1 MVLVPFLMEGDDN
14 AIGAENYLQIDAK
27 TANLGF
33 EVEVFTLWRYSL
45 FGEVMHLV
53 IAVVKRVPSGL
64 DGKRLGEPFGDRTRD
79 PLIKSGVLAA

>member
-45 FGEVMHLV
+45 CGGIHSVEVFTLW
-53 IAVVKRVPSGL
+53 
-64 DGKRLGEPFGDRTRD
+64 
-79 PLIKSGVLAA
+79 